1 MADIPYGDY
10 FSVEMRFDVVRGAK
24 PNTCE
29 VSVTMSVPFSKKTV
43 FTSRI
48 KQGAREDSLKQYEQA
63 YVRMARQELA
73 RARAP
78 AVSSHTSVGAV
89 AKVEDLPE
97 EWRETVQGM
106 LKVRVCRI
114 SNRNPLTE
122 ISSSYVIW
130 WRRRRCVWSQSTSSQ
145 ELQRSISAV
154 SRGMTTPPRSPASG
168 VARTQERWLP
178 WVRLCMPCLV
188 VMLCLCVL
196 LLQLHLVRRRRYRQP
211 NPIRGHGLEL
221 CETAVYFCT
230 CLPLHCIVL

>member
-89 AKVEDLPE
+89 AKVDDLPE

-106 LKVRVCRI
+106 LKVRACRI
-114 SNRNPLTE
+114 FNRNPLTE
-122 ISSSYVIW
+122 ISSSYDLVAATAVCMVTEHQQP
-130 WRRRRCVWSQSTSSQ
+130 RAAEEHFCRLQRNDDTAEVSGFRRCAHAGAVVALGAAVHAVLGGDAMPLRAPLAASSGASAA
-145 ELQRSISAV
+145 LQ
-154 SRGMTTPPRSPASG
+154 
-168 VARTQERWLP
+168 
-178 WVRLCMPCLV
+178 
-188 VMLCLCVL
+188 
-196 LLQLHLVRRRRYRQP
+196 
-211 NPIRGHGLEL
+211 
-221 CETAVYFCT
+221 TA
-230 CLPLHCIVL
+230 